1 MKNKKEEKDS
11 TQEEQKTI
19 PSPSEELKKY
29 IIYFI
34 SGIVLITVGVLI
46 GLQINKNKSLVSDTK
61 LEKAAEESSAPSPIS
76 NLSPTVLPTVSEKAQ
91 IKTIPLVSTA
101 GWKTVELNGV
111 SFMIPSDA
119 SCNNDTACSTVSY
132 NFEVNGRTITTYIY
146 LKVSDYQGG
155 SRREAFRSTHTEIE
169 NCNPIYVDSIF
180 GTVKGLQI
188 AIDGGMCQGG
198 GGGIVIA
205 LKNKLVT
212 VENSTYKSETKEIYK
227 WPIRDTIIS
236 TLK

>member
-1 MKNKKEEKDS
+1 MKE
-11 TQEEQKTI
+11 QETI
-19 PSPSEELKKY
+19 PSPFQELKKY

-34 SGIVLITVGVLI
+34 SGIILITVGILI
-46 GLQINKNKSLVSDTK
+46 GLQINKNKSLVNDTK
-61 LEKAAEESSAPSPIS
+61 IEKAAEESSAPSPVA
-76 NLSPTVLPTVSEKAQ
+76 NPSPTVLPTASEKAQ

-101 GWKTVELNGV
+101 GWKTVNLNRV

-119 SCNNDTACSTVSY
+119 SCNNDAACSTVSY
-132 NFEVNGRTITTYIY
+132 NFQVNGRTIPNYIY
-146 LKVSDYQGG
+146 LKVNDYQGG
-155 SRREAFRSTHTEIE
+155 SRREAFNSTHTEIE
-169 NCNPIYVDSIF
+169 NCNPIYVDAIF
-180 GTVKGLQI
+180 GNVKGLQI

-205 LKNKLVT
+205 LNNKLVT
-212 VENSTYKSETKEIYK
+212 VQTLSYKSETKEIYR